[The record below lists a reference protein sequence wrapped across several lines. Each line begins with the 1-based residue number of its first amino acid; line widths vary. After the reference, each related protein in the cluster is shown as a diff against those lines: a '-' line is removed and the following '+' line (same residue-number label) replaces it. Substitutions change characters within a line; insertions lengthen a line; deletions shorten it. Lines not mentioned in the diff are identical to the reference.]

1 MSNEFYEK
9 LKLVRTA
16 IGLSQNKFSLLVDIP
31 LASYKKYEVG
41 DREISFT
48 ALTKITSHPKCS
60 KYALWLITGSTN
72 PASGQIAP
80 GDKSPEEVQEQQV
93 LSDKEYES
101 KFTETVIDSLLLFCH
116 LDWFAPNKEK
126 VNFDDC
132 GKVIFKDLRPVIE
145 QRFKS
150 TALNKQIKSA

>member
-1 MSNEFYEK
+1 MSILFGEK
-9 LKLVRTA
+9 FKLIRQSL
-16 IGLSQNKFSLLVDIP
+16 GLSQDKFSKLVDIP
-31 LASYKKYEVG
+31 LSSYKKYESGNTEVG
-41 DREISFT
+41 SA
-48 ALTKITSHPKCS
+48 ALQKMTRHPDCH
-60 KYALWLITGSTN
+60 KYTLWLMADRIN
-72 PASGQIAP
+72 IEAGQISP

-116 LDWFAPNKEK
+116 LDWFTPNKEK